1 MLSGLSGFAGAQFD
15 FREPGALRKSYL
27 LAAPYRSGS
36 NYLCTLLWKTGVLGA
51 PFGYFNFE
59 NEMRILYTRLGA
71 SSITDYVG
79 KLIKKRTSSNGVFGL
94 KAHFHHF
101 ANIHKQSPEM
111 LDMLQP
117 VHFIYLER
125 QDKIA
130 QAVSLAKGFQT
141 RAWLSVGEERK
152 TPLFYNREFIQAC
165 LDEVMEQENQWK
177 TWLKE
182 RGTAALCIYYEDIL
196 RDEAQVVKKI
206 EEFVGIAGDRAD
218 EVRLPS
224 LRKQSDVV
232 NSEWIARFK
241 QECEPTLES

>member
-15 FREPGALRKSYL
+15 FREPGAHRKSYL

-71 SSITDYVG
+71 GSIEDYVA
-79 KLIKKRTSSNGVFGL
+79 KLINKRTSSNGVFGV

-101 ANIHKQSPEM
+101 ENLHKQSPG
-111 LDMLQP
+111 MLQLLEP

-125 QDKIA
+125 RDKIA

-141 RAWLSVGEERK
+141 RAWLSVGKERK

-165 LDEVMEQENQWK
+165 LDEVAEQENQWK
-177 TWLKE
+177 TWLQE
-182 RGTAALCIYYEDIL
+182 RRIDVLRIDYEEIL
-196 RDEAQVVKKI
+196 EDETQVVKKVR
-206 EEFVGIAGDRAD
+206 EFLGVAGDRAD
-218 EVRLPS
+218 EVRLPN
-224 LRKQSDVV
+224 LRKQSDGV

-241 QECEPTLES
+241 QECEVAS